1 METLAQS
8 MDLVRHLFQSQQL
21 AVLSTQCGGQ
31 PYSNLI
37 AFAHTDNLK
46 QLLFVTNRE
55 TRKYGNLLADKKVAV
70 LVDSRKHHTS
80 DFESAVAITALGTA
94 EEATGSERKQLL
106 QVYLAKHPH
115 LEDFVNNQSNALIRI
130 SISDY
135 IIARFDSARSVH
147 ISD

>member
-1 METLAQS
+1 MDTLAEP
-8 MDLVRHLFQSQQL
+8 MDLVRHLFASEQL
-21 AVLSTQCGGQ
+21 AVLSTQYGGQ

-55 TRKYGNLLADKKVAV
+55 TRKYGNVLADKKVAL
-70 LVDSRKHHTS
+70 LVDSRKNYTS

-94 EEATGSERKQLL
+94 EEATGSEREQLL

-115 LEDFVNNQSNALIRI
+115 LKDFVNNESNALIRI

-135 IIARFDSARSVH
+135 IIARFDTVRSLH